1 MAKKNY
7 PFFEIEI
14 SKNYPSGISTH
25 IDWKPEHQHRRDAGI
40 RLIIEMELPGVDKND
55 VAITLLNNQEL
66 IVKGVKKQPRLE
78 QEPVTYYLF
87 EREFGTFY
95 KKIVIDFPLDT
106 TTIKSHPGKRRPDH
120 RDQQKER
127 VQDFRGNQV
136 NEVTHG

>member
-1 MAKKNY
+1 MA
-7 PFFEIEI
+7 
-14 SKNYPSGISTH
+14 
-25 IDWKPEHQHRRDAGI
+25 
-40 RLIIEMELPGVDKND
+40 KND

-106 TTIKSHPGKRRPDH
+106 DHDQVAHGKRRPDH
-120 RDQQKER
+120 RGQQEDASPRSPWKSSKR
-127 VQDFRGNQV
+127 
-136 NEVTHG
+136 

>member
-25 IDWKPEHQHRRDAGI
+25 IDWKPSTNIVETRDS
-40 RLIIEMELPGVDKND
+40 LVIEMELPGVAKSD
-55 VAITLLNNQEL
+55 VSITLINNQEL

-78 QEPVTYYLF
+78 REPVTYYLF

-106 TTIKSHPGKRRPDH
+106 DHVKSLMENGVLTI
-120 RDQQKER
+120 
-127 VQDFRGNQV
+127 
-136 NEVTHG
+136 EVSKKCESKIAVEIK

>member
-1 MAKKNY
+1 MAKKQY

-25 IDWKPEHQHRRDAGI
+25 TDWKPNTNIVETRDAVV
-40 RLIIEMELPGVDKND
+40 IEMELPGVVKND
-55 VAITLLNNQEL
+55 VTITLINNQEL
-66 IVKGVKKQPRLE
+66 IVKGLKKQPRLE

-106 TTIKSHPGKRRPDH
+106 TRIRSQMENGVLTIEVSKRSES
-120 RDQQKER
+120 KIAVEIK
-127 VQDFRGNQV
+127 
-136 NEVTHG
+136 

>member
-1 MAKKNY
+1 MMAKKNY

-25 IDWKPEHQHRRDAGI
+25 IDWKPNTNIVETRDS
-40 RLIIEMELPGVDKND
+40 LIIEMELPGVAKSD

-66 IVKGVKKQPRLE
+66 IVKGMKKQPRLE
-78 QEPVTYYLF
+78 REPVTYYLF

-106 TTIKSHPGKRRPDH
+106 DHVKSLMENGVLTIEVSKRSES
-120 RDQQKER
+120 KIAVEIK
-127 VQDFRGNQV
+127 
-136 NEVTHG
+136 